1 MVEHRSVESG
11 GLRFDSLWELRI
23 FSLPY
28 ARDKTKNIFL
38 NFFTEL
44 KTYYLSYSFY
54 KGLIIPLLF
63 SVLSIL
69 ILVCDLHP
77 TALSVHRIHRK
88 RCTRKKK
95 TTRTKPFKC
104 YLCSLLLKN
113 SLLQKSNLKNE
124 KKINVCI
131 VQCGQDVDTHFCF
144 VLKCSTMVY
153 LAALITLCGEMTQ

>member
-1 MVEHRSVESG
+1 ME
-11 GLRFDSLWELRI
+11 SLWLSGRASERGIRRSEVRFLMGTQN
-23 FSLPY
+23 FSLSH

-38 NFFTEL
+38 HFFTEL
-44 KTYYLSYSFY
+44 KTYYLSHSFY

-63 SVLSIL
+63 SVFSIL

-95 TTRTKPFKC
+95 TTRIKPFKC

-113 SLLQKSNLKNE
+113 SLLQKSNLKN
-124 KKINVCI
+124 KKKSMF
-131 VQCGQDVDTHFCF
+131 GSF
-144 VLKCSTMVY
+144 S
-153 LAALITLCGEMTQ
+153 AAKMLIRIFALY

>member
-1 MVEHRSVESG
+1 MESG
-11 GLRFDSLWELRI
+11 GLRFDSSWELRI
-23 FSLPY
+23 FSLSY

-44 KTYYLSYSFY
+44 KTYFLSYSFY

-69 ILVCDLHP
+69 ILVCNLHP

-88 RCTRKKK
+88 RCTRMKK

-113 SLLQKSNLKNE
+113 SLLQKSNSKT
-124 KKINVCI
+124 KKKSMF
-131 VQCGQDVDTHFCF
+131 GSF
-144 VLKCSTMVY
+144 S
-153 LAALITLCGEMTQ
+153 AAKMLIRIFAVVPWYILPLSLLYVVK

>member
-1 MVEHRSVESG
+1 MESG
-11 GLRFDSLWELRI
+11 GLRFDSSWELRI
-23 FSLPY
+23 FSLSY

-63 SVLSIL
+63 SVFSNL

-77 TALSVHRIHRK
+77 TALSVHRK
-88 RCTRKKK
+88 RCTPKKK

-124 KKINVCI
+124 KKINVWI
-131 VQCGQDVDTHFCF
+131 VQCGQDVDTHFC
-144 VLKCSTMVY
+144 CSTMVHF
-153 LAALITLCGEMTQ
+153 AALITLCGEMTQ